1 MSEDTEARP
10 SLPDE
15 PTEPSSPLLSPLL
28 DADSPAPRGWPAA
41 AIWTTIILVVLCL
54 SAVAILAL
62 GLVGSKQSD
71 DSQGGLA
78 GIFRRTYGEPSSSRE
93 ARGQLTE
100 LARKDLTTALEH
112 ADDGDFSL
120 ARDATERAKALLSV
134 VKTLKPKDT
143 PPEVALV
150 DTVLENLEKRL
161 AGTFEGT
168 ALSNA
173 DPAEVDLIQNGG
185 FEEINPNSDA
195 KRSRWLWWEGWDW
208 GGDYENFWAE
218 APNVHSGRYAAGIRC
233 TGQKGRIGIFTPQL
247 PILPG
252 VQRYDLTLWAKG
264 EGDNELFI
272 NFESGC
278 TGTLRQRVPEEWTE
292 IQLTGE
298 PEPGAQGFG
307 LYLYVTGEGTIYLD
321 DVKLVPVGGE
331 VGE

>member
-1 MSEDTEARP
+1 MFRDRISIVND
-10 SLPDE
+10 SPDE
-15 PTEPSSPLLSPLL
+15 HEITLVP
-28 DADSPAPRGWPAA
+28 PAGYAMRGLRDLALNTACDIERATAGGGAA
-41 AIWTTIILVVLCL
+41 ADQADICT
-54 SAVAILAL
+54 LAP
-62 GLVGSKQSD
+62 VRAAA
-71 DSQGGLA
+71 GGLA
-78 GIFRRTYGEPSSSRE
+78 PDPGAD
-93 ARGQLTE
+93 ARGRAESLMLWAAVSRASPILLALTLLGGHWALAQEPGGE
-100 LARKDLTTALEH
+100 LWSPQRIQAALAAVDKAHAAGITSDARYAQK
-112 ADDGDFSL
+112 
-120 ARDATERAKALLSV
+120 RAM
-134 VKTLKPKDT
+134 
-143 PPEVALV
+143 
-150 DTVLENLEKRL
+150 LEKRL

>member
-1 MSEDTEARP
+1 MLWAAVSRA
-10 SLPDE
+10 
-15 PTEPSSPLLSPLL
+15 SP
-28 DADSPAPRGWPAA
+28 
-41 AIWTTIILVVLCL
+41 IL
-54 SAVAILAL
+54 LAL
-62 GLVGSKQSD
+62 TLL
-71 DSQGGLA
+71 GGHWALAQEPGGELWSPQRIQAALAAVDKAHAA
-78 GIFRRTYGEPSSSRE
+78 GITSD
-93 ARGQLTE
+93 ARYAQ
-100 LARKDLTTALEH
+100 K
-112 ADDGDFSL
+112 
-120 ARDATERAKALLSV
+120 RAM
-134 VKTLKPKDT
+134 
-143 PPEVALV
+143 
-150 DTVLENLEKRL
+150 LEKRL